1 MNSSAILFCSLFLL
15 RLLCTVVEVSFELF
29 GVCERSFIFGVLLLI
44 DGSKSCVLLIVFSF
58 SSYGGFALS
67 FISSGV
73 DVLLHSLMTKSDVLD
88 SRVCKLSSF
97 LSVSF
102 SINKLVLLLEP
113 IRVPLLPSNV
123 SLLACVDTIRKEGL
137 VRSFM
142 IACLK
147 LTGDSFT
154 LFAGFDSFFAVF
166 RSRFRSL
173 SRITW
178 L

>member
-29 GVCERSFIFGVLLLI
+29 GVCERSFIFGVLLLL
-44 DGSKSCVLLIVFSF
+44 DGSKSCVLLIVFLF

-73 DVLLHSLMTKSDVLD
+73 VLLHSLMTKSDVLD

-102 SINKLVLLLEP
+102 SINELVLLLEP